1 MNKSWI
7 AIAMNKLPVILRALA
22 RRLMRSFS
30 LFRMTLRNKGTFLLL
45 RSMSPYLA
53 VSFTNLFTPFG
64 RINWEFV
71 ANDLPLFFRKKTLK
85 NRVRAS

>member
-1 MNKSWI
+1 
-7 AIAMNKLPVILRALA
+7 
-22 RRLMRSFS
+22 
-30 LFRMTLRNKGTFLLL
+30 
-45 RSMSPYLA
+45 MSPYLA